1 MRGKSLEN
9 LNRDAT
15 FEDSEYCVG
24 EKMKKKLFWE
34 EEEVKSKNF
43 RINNYW
49 SY

>member
-24 EKMKKKLFWE
+24 EKMKKKIVLGGGR
-34 EEEVKSKNF
+34 SKK
-43 RINNYW
+43 
-49 SY
+49 